1 MRKLVVVLE
10 AVIAGIVLF
19 GAIRAMIVLPVEI
32 GTLFLAFLQV
42 VLGVNDVIMVM
53 EDTKMKED
61 KMESGTHEA
70 VRVF

>member
-1 MRKLVVVLE
+1 
-10 AVIAGIVLF
+10 
-19 GAIRAMIVLPVEI
+19 MIVLPVEI